1 MDTQQNQTITS
12 RDERHELA
20 QIGVRLLDDGHDA
33 WLAAEVDSDR
43 ALRAWSAASP
53 RDHDA
58 RYASYCAALDREEAA
73 ARDLQRFC
81 ELTGPCLTQ
90 LAQ

>member
-1 MDTQQNQTITS
+1 VDTQENQTGTTRAE
-12 RDERHELA
+12 RDQLA
-20 QIGVRLLDDGHDA
+20 QIGVRFLDDAHNA
-33 WLAAEVDSDR
+33 WLAAEIDSDR
-43 ALRAWSAASP
+43 ALHAWSAANP

-73 ARDLQRFC
+73 ARDLHRLC
-81 ELTGPCLTQ
+81 ELNGPCVTQ